1 MTGGQGAAATRESR
15 GRCDLVSRLYNE
27 ESEGWLWSGEC
38 VLSTKTWT
46 ASVWCEPSYKE
57 ATFEKRSCCGVPG
70 GAGARPEQ
78 TQPHPHGQPKVGG
91 STPWARPPSHEAV
104 MEGLGPGKPPRLLM
118 SFARSASDPSLSN
131 SMRSPHG
138 GGEVGG
144 EGGGGVDG
152 GLGGSKGGGG
162 VGSGKGGGGGQAGV
176 PSGTIGG
183 KLGGGGAGGGGA
195 GGGGAEG
202 SGGDCGGGGL
212 AGALVGALVGA
223 AVGAVVGA
231 LVGRQVIDS
240 ILAHLLSPS
249 SA

>member
-1 MTGGQGAAATRESR
+1 MLG
-15 GRCDLVSRLYNE
+15 
-27 ESEGWLWSGEC
+27 
-38 VLSTKTWT
+38 TKTWT
-46 ASVWCEPSYKE
+46 GSVWCEPSYKE
-57 ATFEKRSCCGVPG
+57 ATFAKRSCCGVPG
-70 GAGARPEQ
+70 GAGPRPEQ

-162 VGSGKGGGGGQAGV
+162 GQAGV

-183 KLGGGGAGGGGA
+183 KLGGGGAGGAGA

-202 SGGDCGGGGL
+202 SGDDCGGGGL